1 MFLTL
6 VGSIQL
12 CIKRFFRLCPLS
24 DPADLP
30 TFHCEACG
38 CHQGSVGIM
47 SDDEDKL
54 ALVGEEPQR
63 RFFVDSCVFYLVDE
77 DDRAV
82 TDAGKVGDHK
92 CPGLAAA

>member
-63 RFFVDSCVFYLVDE
+63 RLFINTCVFDLINE
-77 DDRAV
+77 DDGAV
-82 TDAGKVGDHK
+82 TDTGEVSDHQGS
-92 CPGLAAA
+92 CLSAA

>member
-1 MFLTL
+1 
-6 VGSIQL
+6 
-12 CIKRFFRLCPLS
+12 
-24 DPADLP
+24 
-30 TFHCEACG
+30 
-38 CHQGSVGIM
+38 M

-82 TDAGKVGDHK
+82 TDAARSAIISAGSGRRLG
-92 CPGLAAA
+92 GLNFFR

>member
-1 MFLTL
+1 MPS
-6 VGSIQL
+6 GQ
-12 CIKRFFRLCPLS
+12 C
-24 DPADLP
+24 
-30 TFHCEACG
+30 
-38 CHQGSVGIM
+38 GIM

-82 TDAGKVGDHK
+82 TDAARSAIISARVWPPLRRFKLSSGRTGSGVIWFAMVNTSSGRSRMV
-92 CPGLAAA
+92 PALAVEL